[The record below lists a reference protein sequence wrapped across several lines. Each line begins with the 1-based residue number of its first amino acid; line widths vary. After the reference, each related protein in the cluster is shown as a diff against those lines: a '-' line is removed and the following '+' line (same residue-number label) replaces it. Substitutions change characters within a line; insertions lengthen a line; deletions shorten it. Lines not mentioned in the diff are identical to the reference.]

1 MKFVDQVRVFVRAGK
16 GGNGAV
22 AWRREAFV
30 PRGGPAGGDGGDG
43 GDVIFVADGHFHT
56 LLDLQY
62 RQHLRAEPGKNG
74 ASKQMYGRGG
84 QDLVVKVPVG
94 TMVYVDGPGEE
105 EATAMGVE
113 PDDMP
118 EDAMETIYVGDES
131 DEDGHWVTEPFAGN
145 TADVAA
151 EGEIPDV
158 GTLLGDL
165 TEEGETLVAGRGG
178 RGGRGNMHFKTPTN
192 RTPSFAEPGRN
203 GQSLRVRLEL
213 KLLADVGIVGF
224 PNVGKSTLISRIS
237 RAQPKVA
244 DYPFTTLVPQLGVV
258 KLGDQRSMVVADVPG
273 LIEGAADGKG
283 LGHQF
288 LRHLE
293 RTRVLLHLLALDL
306 DPSREPQADLDAI
319 EAELAKYGTFDTQP
333 RIVALNKADTLMDEN
348 GKALI
353 KDLRA
358 ELKARN
364 IPLFVIS
371 AHTGKGVQKLL
382 EAIWRRIEVT
392 RQRDE
397 RAAEHRVLGPEFL
410 FDVGDDSPQDID
422 GLFGLPRT
430 VVGFSEKLAG
440 AGP

>member
-30 PRGGPAGGDGGDG
+30 PRGGPAGGDGGSG
-43 GDVIFVADGHFHT
+43 GDVVFVADSHFHT

-84 QDLVVKVPVG
+84 QDLIVKVPVG
-94 TMVYVDGPGEE
+94 TMVYVDGPGEA
-105 EATAMGVE
+105 EATAAGVE

-118 EDAMETIYVGDES
+118 EDAMETIYVADES
-131 DEDGHWVTEPFAGN
+131 EDPQSGAPWATAPFDPGDPE
-145 TADVAA
+145 TAA

-165 TEEGETLVAGRGG
+165 TEEGQQLVVARGG
-178 RGGRGNMHFKTPTN
+178 RGGRGNMHFKTATN
-192 RTPSFAEPGRN
+192 RTPSYAEPGRL

-224 PNVGKSTLISRIS
+224 PNVGKSTLISKIS
-237 RAQPKVA
+237 RARPKVA

-258 KLGDQRSMVVADVPG
+258 KLSDQRSMVVADIPG
-273 LIEGAADGKG
+273 LIEGAAEGKG

-293 RTRVLLHLLALDL
+293 RTRVLLHLLALDD
-306 DPSREPQADLDAI
+306 DPNREPMGDLDAI
-319 EAELAKYGTFDTQP
+319 EAELSKYGEFDRQP
-333 RIVALNKADTLMDEN
+333 RIVALNKADTLMDKN
-348 GKALI
+348 GKALVA
-353 KDLRA
+353 DLRA
-358 ELKARN
+358 ELKAKN

-371 AHTGKGVQKLL
+371 AATGKGVEKLL
-382 EAIWRRIEVT
+382 EAIWRRL
-392 RQRDE
+392 
-397 RAAEHRVLGPEFL
+397 EH
-410 FDVGDDSPQDID
+410 Q
-422 GLFGLPRT
+422 T
-430 VVGFSEKLAG
+430 
-440 AGP
+440 

>member
-16 GGNGAV
+16 GGSGAV

-43 GDVIFVADGHFHT
+43 GDVVFVADSHFHT

-74 ASKQMYGRGG
+74 ASKQRYGRGG
-84 QDLVVKVPVG
+84 EDLIVKVPVG

-105 EATAMGVE
+105 AATAAGVDPE
-113 PDDMP
+113 DLPD
-118 EDAMETIYVGDES
+118 DAMETIYVVDES
-131 DEDGHWVTEPFAGN
+131 DDDVPWMTAPFDPGDPE
-145 TADVAA
+145 TAA
-151 EGEIPDV
+151 EGEIPEV

-165 TEEGETLVAGRGG
+165 TEEGQTLVVAQGG

-192 RTPSFAEPGRN
+192 RTPTYAEPGRL

-213 KLLADVGIVGF
+213 KLLADVGIVGY
-224 PNVGKSTLISRIS
+224 PNVGKSTLISKIS
-237 RAQPKVA
+237 RARPKVA
-244 DYPFTTLVPQLGVV
+244 DYPFTTLAPQLGVV
-258 KLGDQRSMVVADVPG
+258 KLSDQRSMVVADVPG
-273 LIEGAADGKG
+273 LIDGASEGKG

-293 RTRVLLHLLALDL
+293 RTRVLLHLLALDP
-306 DPSREPQADLDAI
+306 DPQREPVGDLDAI
-319 EAELAKYGTFDTQP
+319 EAELAKYGEFDKQP
-333 RIVALNKADTLMDEN
+333 RIVALNKSDTLMDKN

-353 KDLRA
+353 ADLRA

-371 AHTGKGVQKLL
+371 AHTGKGVDKLL
-382 EAIWRRIEVT
+382 EAIWRRIS
-392 RQRDE
+392 
-397 RAAEHRVLGPEFL
+397 L
-410 FDVGDDSPQDID
+410 
-422 GLFGLPRT
+422 
-430 VVGFSEKLAG
+430 
-440 AGP
+440 

>member
-1 MKFVDQVRVFVRAGK
+1 MKFVDQVKVFVRAGK

-62 RQHLRAEPGKNG
+62 RQHLRAEPGTNG
-74 ASKQMYGRGG
+74 GTKQMYGRGG
-84 QDLVVKVPVG
+84 EDLIVKVPVG

-105 EATAMGVE
+105 EATAAGAGL
-113 PDDMP
+113 DDLP
-118 EDAMETIYVGDES
+118 EDAMETIYVVDES
-131 DEDGHWVTEPFAGN
+131 DDDAGWVTEPFDPGDPE
-145 TADVAA
+145 TASEYAVP
-151 EGEIPDV
+151 EV

-165 TEEGETLVAGRGG
+165 TEEGQTLVVARGG

-192 RTPSFAEPGRN
+192 RTPTYAEPGRL

-213 KLLADVGIVGF
+213 KLLADVGIVGY
-224 PNVGKSTLISRIS
+224 PNVGKSTLISKIS
-237 RAQPKVA
+237 RARPKVA

-258 KLGDQRSMVVADVPG
+258 GLSDQRSMVVADVPG
-273 LIEGAADGKG
+273 LIEGAAEGKG

-293 RTRVLLHLLALDL
+293 RTRVLLHLLALDD
-306 DPSREPQADLDAI
+306 DPQREPMGDLETL
-319 EAELAKYGTFDTQP
+319 EAELSKYGEFDQQP
-333 RIVALNKADTLMDEN
+333 RVVALNKADTLMDDN

-353 KDLRA
+353 ADLRA
-358 ELKARN
+358 ELKAKN

-371 AHTGKGVQKLL
+371 AHTGKGVDKLL
-382 EAIWRRIEVT
+382 EAIWRR
-392 RQRDE
+392 
-397 RAAEHRVLGPEFL
+397 
-410 FDVGDDSPQDID
+410 
-422 GLFGLPRT
+422 
-430 VVGFSEKLAG
+430 LATT
-440 AGP
+440 A